1 MIFVCVFPVSLS
13 FILRCGAVLVYV
25 GISLPKVKHSVSGS
39 SFCWSFTQLKRIK
52 VCFLPN
58 IITGYEMSHSGVF
71 EAQQWWRKKLV
82 HPIVTA
88 RTLPRGDR
96 RETNTREGK
105 INPNSSPYF
114 FHSFI
119 SIQMYSVLCQSL
131 FLKNA
136 RLGFFCT
143 VKLYLLFWGC
153 WMPKISFSFIVTDF
167 PFLLGDKLNFLSH
180 TQLLFFFGK

>member
-1 MIFVCVFPVSLS
+1 M
-13 FILRCGAVLVYV
+13 

-39 SFCWSFTQLKRIK
+39 SFCLSFTQLKRIK

-58 IITGYEMSHSGVF
+58 IITGYEMSHSGAF

-96 RETNTREGK
+96 RETNTQEGK

-119 SIQMYSVLCQSL
+119 WIQMHSVLCQSL
-131 FLKNA
+131 FLKNT
-136 RLGFFCT
+136 RLEFFCT
-143 VKLYLLFWGC
+143 VKLYLLFGDAEWQRFHSHC
-153 WMPKISFSFIVTDF
+153 DKFPASARRQWQTKLSFTH
-167 PFLLGDKLNFLSH
+167 PTPLFLF
-180 TQLLFFFGK
+180 